1 MAVSGS
7 DVAALYTLLSNS
19 MNVDQRL
26 RGPAEEALAQSES
39 RPGFCSCLLELI
51 MAKDLASQNDVRL
64 MATLYFKN
72 SVNRYW
78 RHRRDSSGISN
89 EEKTHLRQKLLL
101 YLREENE
108 QIAQMLAVL
117 ISKIARIDY
126 PKEWPDIFMVLSQQL
141 QSADVLASHRIFMI
155 LFRTLKELSTKR
167 LTSDQRNFAEISSH
181 FFDYSWHLW
190 QSDMQTILHGFSSL
204 SQSYNSNPDDQHHE
218 LYLTC
223 ERWLLCSKIIRQLI
237 ISGFQSDSKCFQE
250 VRPVKEVSPVF
261 LSALQSFL
269 PYYSSFE
276 KKYPKFWDFVKR
288 ACTKLMKI
296 LVAFQG
302 RHPYSFGDKFV
313 LSSVVDFCL
322 NKITDP
328 EQYVLSFEQ
337 FLIQCMML
345 LLSNA
350 LYPCHRYFVLTASDL
365 EEWYHN
371 SEAFHHE
378 QDMIQWTEKLRPC
391 AEALYIV
398 LFENYSQLLGPVV
411 VSLLQETMNN
421 CPTSVT
427 EITPVL
433 LLKDA
438 AYGAAA
444 YVYYE
449 LSNYLSFK
457 DWFNGALSLE
467 LSNEHPNLRII
478 HRKVAIILGQ
488 WVSEVKEDTKRPV
501 YCALIRLLQGN
512 DLSVRLAACR
522 SLCLHIEDA
531 NFSDREFVDLLPI
544 CWDSCFKLF
553 DEVQEF
559 DSKVQVL
566 NLISTLILHVSE
578 VIPFAEK
585 LVQFFQKVWEESSGE
600 SLLQIQL
607 LVALKNFVVALG
619 YQSPICYS
627 ILLPILE
634 NGININ
640 NPDELNLLEDSML
653 LWEATLSHAPSMVPQ
668 LLPNFSRLVD
678 IMERSFD
685 HLEVAVNII
694 EDYIILGGNDF
705 LSMHA
710 ANIAK
715 ILDLVVGNVN
725 DKGLLSV
732 LPVIDILIQP
742 AKVCVRELFRARLS
756 IVDSSSL
763 VVKFPLHNSAI
774 APIKWIFD
782 NLERRSSR
790 DGKTPRDAGIL
801 VGTAPNG
808 DSTVGNFPC
817 GDGDGKQNSPEA
829 GAGTQARIPAPSLL
843 IAKINK
849 FTEFFLIS
857 PPCHSPFS
865 PYRRTSSC
873 HHPHCVVLSICGIP
887 FHNSVVVSIL
897 LSVAAFPTSSTALS
911 SGLPLRPPTVIL
923 KELELSDRWRMGSLR
938 GIEPCG
944 EWGWGAMF
952 PHGGERGWR
961 QRRGANLRAGMGSR
975 ECFPMEVPP
984 LISSTLQK
992 LILICLSG
1000 GDDRDPSKTSVKA
1013 SSAAILARLLVMN
1026 TNSLAQLASDP
1037 STSLLLQTASIP
1049 VQENILLCLVDIWVD
1064 KVDNVS
1070 CIQKKTIGLALSII
1084 LTLRLPQVI
1093 DKLDQILS
1101 VCTSVILGGNSDLTE
1116 EESSGVMSSS
1126 TSPDDGNIPSKEFRK
1141 RQARIYET

>member
-7 DVAALYTLLSNS
+7 DVAAMYTLLSNS
-19 MNVDQRL
+19 MSGDQRL

-51 MAKDLASQNDVRL
+51 TAKDLASQKEVRL
-64 MATLYFKN
+64 MATIYFKN
-72 SVNRYW
+72 SVSRYW
-78 RHRRDSSGISN
+78 RNRRDSSGISN

-101 YLREENE
+101 YVREENE

-141 QSADVLASHRIFMI
+141 PSADVLASHRIFTI

-204 SQSYNSNPDDQHHE
+204 PQSYNSNPDNQHHE

-269 PYYSSFE
+269 PYY
-276 KKYPKFWDFVKR
+276 
-288 ACTKLMKI
+288 
-296 LVAFQG
+296 
-302 RHPYSFGDKFV
+302 
-313 LSSVVDFCL
+313 
-322 NKITDP
+322 P

-337 FLIQCMML
+337 FLIQCMVMIKNILECTEYKPSFTGRVMDENGVTLEQMKKNISSAVGGILNSL
-345 LLSNA
+345 LPNERIVLLCNV
-350 LYPCHRYFVLTASDL
+350 LIRRYFVLTASDL
-365 EEWYHN
+365 EEWYRN
-371 SEAFHHE
+371 PESFHHE

-398 LFENYSQLLGPVV
+398 LFENNSQLLGPVV

-421 CPTSVT
+421 CPSSVT
-427 EITPVL
+427 EITPAL

-444 YVYYE
+444 YVYYQ

-457 DWFNGALSLE
+457 DWFSGALSLE

-488 WVSEVKEDTKRPV
+488 WVSEVKDDTKRPV
-501 YCALIRLLQGN
+501 YCALIKLLQGN

-531 NFSDREFVDLLPI
+531 NFSQREFVDLLPI

-619 YQSPICYS
+619 YRSPICYN

-634 NGININ
+634 NGIDIN
-640 NPDELNLLEDSML
+640 SPDELNLLEDSML
-653 LWEATLSHAPSMVPQ
+653 LWEATLSHAPTMVPQ
-668 LLPNFSRLVD
+668 LLPIFSRLVE

-685 HLEVAVNII
+685 HLQVAVNIT

-732 LPVIDILIQP
+732 LPVVDILIQ
-742 AKVCVRELFRARLS
+742 
-756 IVDSSSL
+756 
-763 VVKFPLHNSAI
+763 
-774 APIKWIFD
+774 
-782 NLERRSSR
+782 
-790 DGKTPRDAGIL
+790 
-801 VGTAPNG
+801 
-808 DSTVGNFPC
+808 
-817 GDGDGKQNSPEA
+817 
-829 GAGTQARIPAPSLL
+829 
-843 IAKINK
+843 
-849 FTEFFLIS
+849 
-857 PPCHSPFS
+857 
-865 PYRRTSSC
+865 
-873 HHPHCVVLSICGIP
+873 
-887 FHNSVVVSIL
+887 
-897 LSVAAFPTSSTALS
+897 
-911 SGLPLRPPTVIL
+911 
-923 KELELSDRWRMGSLR
+923 
-938 GIEPCG
+938 
-944 EWGWGAMF
+944 
-952 PHGGERGWR
+952 
-961 QRRGANLRAGMGSR
+961 
-975 ECFPMEVPP
+975 CFPMEVPS

-992 LILICLSG
+992 LIVICLSG

-1037 STSLLLQTASIP
+1037 STSQLLQTASIP
-1049 VQENILLCLVDIWVD
+1049 VHENILLCLVDIWVD

-1070 CIQKKTIGLALSII
+1070 SIQKKTIGLALSII

-1116 EESSGVMSSS
+1116 EESS
-1126 TSPDDGNIPSKEFRK
+1126 TSHDEGNIPSKEFRK
-1141 RQARIYET
+1141 RQIKFSDRINHISLEDSVKENLQTCAAIHGESFNAAMNSMHPSALAQLKQALKMP